1 MRAIFPGSFDPVTN
15 GHLDIIT
22 RAAELFDEVYVV
34 ILTNTSKK
42 PLFDS
47 AERLAMLKE
56 ATKSLENV
64 IIQAKDADLTVNVAK
79 ELNAKVII
87 RALRNTIDLE
97 YEQNIA
103 QMNKTLAPE
112 LETILLLTDPKY
124 SFISSTLVKEVTKFG
139 GDFSKLVP
147 TNVAIALSQKIN

>member
-42 PLFDS
+42 PLFDL